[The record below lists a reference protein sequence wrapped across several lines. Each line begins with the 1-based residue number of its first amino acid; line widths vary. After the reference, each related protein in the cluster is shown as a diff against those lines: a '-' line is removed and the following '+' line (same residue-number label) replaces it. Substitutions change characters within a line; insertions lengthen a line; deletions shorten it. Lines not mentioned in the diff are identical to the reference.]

1 LQKTY
6 QGRCAKTDSIKNFII
21 LKKNVIIYLQR
32 FIHPKMLEREP
43 IRVAYFSMEFALSGD
58 IPNYAGGL
66 GVLAADI
73 VQSFADMDFR
83 GVGVSLIYHQ
93 DEDVHKAFHAE
104 KFMTLLPQSVTI
116 SIEGR
121 DVKVGV
127 YEYTVMGKTGKTV
140 PIYFLTTN
148 FPENKKWDRDLTK
161 NLYASDQYTRF
172 GQEVILGIG
181 GVRILRAL
189 GYNQIEYFHM
199 NEGHSAFLTFE
210 RLRETNYSD
219 DEVRSSCAFTTHTP
233 IAAGHDYFDYPLVQR
248 VLGTIV
254 PWHIKTLATQDRLS
268 MTHLALSLSSKSNSV
283 SERHREVCRQM
294 FPGYNF
300 ENITNGVNH
309 LRWVSPSMALLFD
322 KFLPEWKKNPSVF
335 GNAERLIPNE
345 DLLNAHQT
353 NKNELISW
361 INANPDFFP
370 VFSRPSNDDLFDT
383 ETLTITF
390 ARRFVPYKRPTLVFR
405 DIEKLKDIGYKK
417 IQFIFAGRCHP
428 DDFFCNH
435 MRDDLRKYAKSLRGQ
450 IRIAII
456 PNYTPEIA
464 KKIVSGSDIWLNNP
478 IRPREASG
486 TSGMKAAL
494 NGLPNLSV
502 LDGWWI
508 EGLAEKRNAG
518 WGFGEQSEN
527 LDESH
532 RDDEDAKELYACLEE
547 AIRDYSLGGEIWTKK
562 MKASIA
568 LMGIF
573 NTERVVNEYIQ
584 KMWLVK

>member
-1 LQKTY
+1 MT
-6 QGRCAKTDSIKNFII
+6 
-21 LKKNVIIYLQR
+21 
-32 FIHPKMLEREP
+32 ERTP
-43 IRVAYFSMEFALSGD
+43 IRVAYFSMEFALSGE

-73 VQSFADMDFR
+73 LQSFADMDFP

-93 DEDVHKAFHAE
+93 DDDTHKAFHPE
-104 KFMTLLPQSVTI
+104 KFMTLLPETITI

-121 DVKVGV
+121 DVKVGA
-127 YEYTVMGKTGKTV
+127 YEYTVTGKTGKTV

-148 FPENKKWDRDLTK
+148 FPENKRWDRDLTK

-189 GYNQIEYFHM
+189 GYSQIEYFHM

-219 DEVRSSCAFTTHTP
+219 DAVRSSCTFTTHTP
-233 IAAGHDYFDYPLVQR
+233 VPAGHDYFDYPLAGR
-248 VLGTIV
+248 ILGTLM
-254 PWHIKTLATQDRLS
+254 PWHVRKLATEDRLS
-268 MTHLALSLSSKSNSV
+268 MTHLALNLSVRSNSV

-294 FPGYNF
+294 FPGYTF
-300 ENITNGVNH
+300 ENVTNGVNH
-309 LRWVSPSMALLFD
+309 LRWVSPPMAALFD
-322 KFLPEWKKNPSVF
+322 KFLPGWKENPALF
-335 GNAERLIPNE
+335 QDAERVIPNE
-345 DLLNAHQT
+345 DLLQAHRT
-353 NKNELISW
+353 NKEELVSW

-370 VFSRPSNDDLFDT
+370 SFSTPSNDDFFDT

-390 ARRFVPYKRPTLVFR
+390 ARRFVPYKRPTLLFR
-405 DIEKLKDIGYKK
+405 DIEKLREVGFRKV
-417 IQFIFAGRCHP
+417 QFIFAGRCHP

-450 IRIAII
+450 IRVAII
-456 PNYTPEIA
+456 PSYTPEIA
-464 KKIVSGSDIWLNNP
+464 KRIVSGSDIWLNNP

-486 TSGMKAAL
+486 TSGMKASL

-518 WGFGEQSEN
+518 WGFGEHSEG

-532 RDDEDAKELYACLEE
+532 RDDTDAKELYAHLEE
-547 AIRDYSLGGEIWTKK
+547 AIREYSLGGEIWAKR
-562 MKASIA
+562 MKASLS
-568 LMGIF
+568 LMGTF
-573 NTERVVNEYIQ
+573 NTERVVSEYTQ
-584 KMWLVK
+584 KMWIQK